1 MLSKTLTNYID
12 NLPERVSKKSVLA
25 RNLAREY
32 EIFKNIDNTLL
43 SDSASLYCLGNQ
55 FISERILEKPGKLTN
70 TEFMVI
76 KLIPYL
82 SYKIVED
89 EDIDED
95 VKFMCLYYHEE
106 NPLVIENTSIP
117 PITEMIQKRRCEL
130 YTIDSYIAMTSRRS
144 YREAFSVKKAIEI
157 LQDNPNTS
165 KDVLAFIKQ
174 NYYF

>member
-1 MLSKTLTNYID
+1 MLSKTLTEYID
-12 NLPERVSKKSVLA
+12 TLPDRVSKKSVLA
-25 RNLAREY
+25 RNMAREY
-32 EIFKNIDNTLL
+32 ETSRHIDNTLL

-55 FISERILEKPGKLTN
+55 FVSERILEKPEKLTD

-82 SYKIVED
+82 SYKIVENESVD
-89 EDIDED
+89 EDI
-95 VKFMCLYYHEE
+95 KLMCLYYHEE
-106 NPLVIENTSIP
+106 NPLVTENASVP
-117 PITEMIQKRRCEL
+117 PITEKIRERRTEL

-144 YREAFSVKKAIEI
+144 YREALSVKKAIEI